1 MCLVAYTLPTTL
13 SSYGV
18 VVVRTPTFPDT
29 FEYRK
34 LAVISLVYVFVERTL
49 PVTMVERMGFTKS
62 PAAAGKGENAPV
74 PDIQIEFAVV
84 VFALNP
90 IQIELFG

>member
-1 MCLVAYTLPTTL
+1 L

-34 LAVISLVYVFVERTL
+34 LAVISFVKVFVDKTL
-49 PVTMVERMGFTKS
+49 PVTRVERIGAMK
-62 PAAAGKGENAPV
+62 V
-74 PDIQIEFAVV
+74 PDTDAFSGDPMALMTIEFDD
-84 VFALNP
+84 
-90 IQIELFG
+90 